1 VTKAYRHTQRSAFA
15 LAILVV
21 PLAAAIGLMLW
32 TRHPIA
38 IAATLMLA
46 CLLLLFSSLTVE
58 VAAGVIDVSF
68 GVGIIRRHIPIVR
81 IRKVEV
87 VRNHWYY
94 GWGIR
99 LTPHGWLWS
108 VSGLGAVQLTFDD
121 GRHFRIGSDEPDALA
136 QVLKREVAGR

>member
-1 VTKAYRHTQRSAFA
+1 
-15 LAILVV
+15 
-21 PLAAAIGLMLW
+21 MLW

-121 GRHFRIGSDEPDALA
+121 GHHFRIGSDEPDALA
-136 QVLKREVAGR
+136 QVLKSEVAGR